1 MSYHGGNLILRIL
14 FDTLRSIKPLQII
27 IYLENYL
34 YCKQGFIGWKL
45 VNSMCNVLDWK
56 KRGPGGTYSIS
67 YLFHCSFRHHLGLLY
82 HKYSSFENL
91 MLRFDWFFCGTYLKI
106 FCEKSFYKKL
116 APYSFSN

>member
-82 HKYSSFENL
+82 HKYSSFWKFNVKIWL
-91 MLRFDWFFCGTYLKI
+91 IFLWYLSKNI
-106 FCEKSFYKKL
+106 LWEKFLQKTSPLQFQ
-116 APYSFSN
+116 